1 MKKLVTLVALIALCL
16 SNIQAEREAWQ
27 KRIYLKA
34 GVNFVN
40 MVHKYKVDNSDEKDR
55 YDARA
60 GYNLTVG
67 HQKQVGKLGGYWGQ
81 ELSLS
86 TRGWRYEEGSLE
98 QKALAHNIQL
108 SPITFGW
115 RVQVLDI
122 LEVDPHAGVYG
133 SLDFATSLTEE
144 TAGTKTKDENWRDYR
159 KEIQA
164 KHFRPFD
171 LGMNLGV
178 GVWIDEWLNVDFMF
192 QRGFVTAF
200 KFDDDSNKYL
210 ASNFMI
216 RLGIAL

>member
-1 MKKLVTLVALIALCL
+1 MKKLVTLVALIAFCL

-34 GVNFVN
+34 GVNFAN
-40 MVHKYKVDNSDEKDR
+40 MVHKYKDEGGSDEKDR
-55 YDARA
+55 ADARA

-86 TRGWRYEEGSLE
+86 TRGWKNEEGGVE

-133 SLDFATSLTEE
+133 SLDFATSLTE
-144 TAGTKTKDENWRDYR
+144 TGKADRNWRDYR